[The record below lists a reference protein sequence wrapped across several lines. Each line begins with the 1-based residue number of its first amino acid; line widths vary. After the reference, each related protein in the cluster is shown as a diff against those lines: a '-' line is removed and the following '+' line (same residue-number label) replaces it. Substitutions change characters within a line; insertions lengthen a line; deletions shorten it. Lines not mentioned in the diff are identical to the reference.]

1 MFEKERYESP
11 EMEVVK
17 FANEDIIVA
26 SGGGDS
32 GGEGGL

>member
-26 SGGGDS
+26 SGGDS
-32 GGEGGL
+32 GEEGGL